1 MVQGKAA
8 VIDVNVDTLAFGA
21 VEVGYPVTATFT
33 VNGTD
38 IQDDINLSIEGGN
51 NSYYQVTPETITP
64 QDAANGVVV
73 TVMCKPSSVYFW
85 QANILLSSTGA
96 DDVVIPITVDL
107 YFPAEMFYNNHTE
120 QFEAYIGQIVTHT
133 GTIRFADAEVPHDPN
148 TPVDRGNGGLTMDVD
163 GTGLIDNAYSLSIE
177 GADPINFSARLV
189 KTSTIANI
197 CTVAISYAPH
207 SLGSHQATLK
217 VNCSRAGVPTV
228 TIPLRGESTG
238 VLGDMDNDGLLDIV
252 DVTKMIDG
260 LLNGHEVD
268 GRADLDCDGTFNICD
283 VTLLINRLLASY

>member
-1 MVQGKAA
+1 MVQGNAA

-21 VEVGYPVTATFT
+21 VEMGYPVTATFT
-33 VNGTD
+33 VTGTD
-38 IQDDINLSIEGGN
+38 IQDDINLSIDGGHT
-51 NSYYQVTPETITP
+51 SYYQVTPETITP

-73 TVMCKPSSVYFW
+73 TVKYNPSSVYFW
-85 QANILLSSTGA
+85 QANILLSSAGA
-96 DDVVIPITVDL
+96 DDVVIPITADP
-107 YFPAEMFYNNHTE
+107 YFPDEMFYNNHAE
-120 QFEAYIGQIVTHT
+120 QFEAYVGQIVTLT

-148 TPVDRGNGGLTMDVD
+148 APVDRGNGGLSMDVS

-177 GADPINFSARLV
+177 GADPIHFSARLV

-252 DVTKMIDG
+252 DVTKMIDR
-260 LLNGHEVD
+260 LLTGCEVD
-268 GRADLDCDGTFNICD
+268 GHADLDCDGTFSICD
-283 VTLLINRLLASY
+283 VTLLINRLLSSY

>member
-1 MVQGKAA
+1 MPRSRSPAR
-8 VIDVNVDTLAFGA
+8 
-21 VEVGYPVTATFT
+21 TF
-33 VNGTD
+33 
-38 IQDDINLSIEGGN
+38 NLSIEGGN

-73 TVMCKPSSVYFW
+73 TVMCKPFSVYFW

-96 DDVVIPITVDL
+96 DDVVIPITVDP

-120 QFEAYIGQIVTHT
+120 QFGAYVGQIVTHT
-133 GTIRFADAEVPHDPN
+133 GTIRFADAEVPHDPT

-189 KTSTIANI
+189 KTSTITNI

-228 TIPLRGESTG
+228 TIPLRGDSTG